1 MRIAL
6 LTALVAL
13 MTACGGS
20 TPPPVVQSDL
30 PPPPSGPT
38 RTDFKTIARRLVSRC
53 VGGGWIERWRSTH
66 EDADVAKP
74 RVFLAAFADETGQ
87 DLDSEYLRSTLE
99 QRMRLSGVYDMVA
112 RASDADFVARGVLRR
127 LAEREGGERISVY
140 NASVDLE
147 DAESGRRAHR
157 CESTVRGE
165 M

>member
-1 MRIAL
+1 MRFAPVLLIASL
-6 LTALVAL
+6 LA
-13 MTACGGS
+13 ACGGS
-20 TPPPVVQSDL
+20 TPPPVQSDL
-30 PPPPSGPT
+30 PPPPTGPT

-53 VGGGWIERWRSTH
+53 VGGGWIERWRSSH
-66 EDADVAKP
+66 ADADVAKP

-112 RASDADFVARGVLRR
+112 RKGEADFVARGVLRR
-127 LAEREGGERISVY
+127 LAERQGGERISVY